1 MKDVKVY
8 AQNLRSYNI
17 GLDQG
22 RWITLGI
29 EEQEL
34 QRILTEQ
41 LHLTKNHPDMAIFDY
56 QADFEI
62 SEYEDIYEL
71 NQAVAQLKQLPEQDY
86 EKVMDYCDARDITS
100 PLEISNVCLQA
111 DEVPYERFPDWI
123 DENNSLAPEIK
134 AAGMEGYF
142 DYKAYGRDEAINS
155 YDIGDHGFVNKR
167 ISIDVE
173 KYSYEEIQNQL
184 KENGLDESMEYKEE
198 NTWESEENFWSDEA
212 TYEQET
218 YMASDNEIM
227 VEEDIEI
234 TMDN

>member
-41 LHLTKNHPDMAIFDY
+41 LHLTENHPDMAIFDY

-86 EKVMDYCDARDITS
+86 EKVMQGILLLR
-100 PLEISNVCLQA
+100 
-111 DEVPYERFPDWI
+111 
-123 DENNSLAPEIK
+123 
-134 AAGMEGYF
+134 
-142 DYKAYGRDEAINS
+142 
-155 YDIGDHGFVNKR
+155 
-167 ISIDVE
+167 
-173 KYSYEEIQNQL
+173 
-184 KENGLDESMEYKEE
+184 
-198 NTWESEENFWSDEA
+198 
-212 TYEQET
+212 
-218 YMASDNEIM
+218 
-227 VEEDIEI
+227 
-234 TMDN
+234 

>member
-1 MKDVKVY
+1 
-8 AQNLRSYNI
+8 
-17 GLDQG
+17 
-22 RWITLGI
+22 
-29 EEQEL
+29 
-34 QRILTEQ
+34 
-41 LHLTKNHPDMAIFDY
+41 
-56 QADFEI
+56 
-62 SEYEDIYEL
+62 
-71 NQAVAQLKQLPEQDY
+71 
-86 EKVMDYCDARDITS
+86 MDYCDARDITS

-123 DENNSLAPEIK
+123 GENVKDPEEKLGYALFENNSLAPEIK

-184 KENGLDESMEYKEE
+184 KENGLDESTEYKEE
-198 NTWESEENFWSDEA
+198 NTWKSEENFWSDEA

-218 YMASDNEIM
+218 YMASDNEII

>member
-8 AQNLRSYNI
+8 AQNLRSYNM

-41 LHLTKNHPDMAIFDY
+41 LHLTENHPDMAIFDY

-123 DENNSLAPEIK
+123 DENVKDPEEKLGYALFENNSLAPEIK
-134 AAGMEGYF
+134 AAGMERY
-142 DYKAYGRDEAINS
+142 NMQ
-155 YDIGDHGFVNKR
+155 YDKFT
-167 ISIDVE
+167 VE
-173 KYSYEEIQNQL
+173 KEETIKDLGYIKLRTN
-184 KENGLDESMEYKEE
+184 
-198 NTWESEENFWSDEA
+198 
-212 TYEQET
+212 
-218 YMASDNEIM
+218 NEIEIKIPM
-227 VEEDIEI
+227 EEYQTKECIKVEEEPDGTKTIVMKNIEQV
-234 TMDN
+234 TVE

>member
-41 LHLTKNHPDMAIFDY
+41 LHLTENHPDMAIFDY

-71 NQAVAQLKQLPEQDY
+71 NQAVAQLKQLTEQDY

-123 DENNSLAPEIK
+123 DENVKDPEEKLGYALFENNSLAPEIK
-134 AAGMEGYF
+134 AAGMERY
-142 DYKAYGRDEAINS
+142 NMQ
-155 YDIGDHGFVNKR
+155 YDKFT
-167 ISIDVE
+167 VE
-173 KYSYEEIQNQL
+173 KEETIKDLGYIKLRTN
-184 KENGLDESMEYKEE
+184 
-198 NTWESEENFWSDEA
+198 
-212 TYEQET
+212 
-218 YMASDNEIM
+218 NEIEIKIPM
-227 VEEDIEI
+227 EEYQTKECIKVDEEPDGTKTIVMKNIEQVTVE
-234 TMDN
+234 